1 MKNIPVLIFFLFSAL
16 CASAQEV
23 DINGCHIT
31 VFHDWGGKTQTRD
44 FNAYGNVYVE
54 TNPNEV
60 IDMKVRIVSTEREA
74 TYNVYKTTDTPQKCG
89 EWRFVTDRSKA
100 KFVIRYVNDRE
111 DCRIWFTND
120 RSKAGF

>member
-1 MKNIPVLIFFLFSAL
+1 MKNIPVFILFFLSAL
-16 CASAQEV
+16 CASAQETII
-23 DINGCHIT
+23 DGCDVT
-31 VFHDWGGKTQTRD
+31 VYHDWDRSSYTA
-44 FNAYGNVYVE
+44 FEVYGNVYVE
-54 TNPNEV
+54 TNPKELV
-60 IDMKVRIVSTEREA
+60 DLEVRIVPTEREA

>member
-1 MKNIPVLIFFLFSAL
+1 MKKFVFILLLFHFYNVS
-16 CASAQEV
+16 SQDV

-31 VFHDWGGKTQTRD
+31 IFHDWGGMTQTLNFD
-44 FNAYGNVYVE
+44 AYGNVYVE
-54 TNPNEV
+54 TDPKKPV
-60 IDMKVRIVSTEREA
+60 DLYVKVVDSPSKA

-89 EWRFVTDRSKA
+89 EWHFVTDRSQA
-100 KFVIRYVNDRE
+100 KFVIRYVKDWE